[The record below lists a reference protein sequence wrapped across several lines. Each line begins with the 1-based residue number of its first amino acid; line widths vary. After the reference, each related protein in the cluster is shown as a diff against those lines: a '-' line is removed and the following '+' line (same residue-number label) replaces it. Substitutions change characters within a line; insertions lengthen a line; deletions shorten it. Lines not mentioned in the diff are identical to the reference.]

1 MTQSIS
7 QTLQETPQAIR
18 TIDGR
23 GPRFSALIT
32 SIVLILALATN
43 SVWVLIFQAAVF
55 AIGAFRGPQ
64 FTPYAQIF
72 RFLVRPRLKGE
83 VPVEDIRPPQF
94 AQSVG
99 LIFALVGIAGSVS
112 GLPLIFTIATGVALA
127 AAFLNAAFNFCLGC
141 EVYLLLLRLR

>member
-7 QTLQETPQAIR
+7 QISQKISKEPR
-18 TIDGR
+18 TIDAR
-23 GPRFSALIT
+23 GPRFSALLT
-32 SIVLILALATN
+32 TGVLVLALATN

-72 RFLVRPRLKGE
+72 KFLVRPRLKSE
-83 VPVEDIRPPQF
+83 VPFEDVRPPQF

-99 LIFALVGIAGSVS
+99 LIFALVGIAGSLS
-112 GLPLIFTIATGVALA
+112 GLPLIFTFAVGAALA

>member
-7 QTLQETPQAIR
+7 QNSQKISKEPR

-23 GPRFSALIT
+23 GPRFSALLT
-32 SIVLILALATN
+32 TGVLVLALATN

-72 RFLVRPRLKGE
+72 KTMVRPRLKGE
-83 VPVEDIRPPQF
+83 VPREDVRPPQF
-94 AQSVG
+94 AQSIG
-99 LIFALVGIAGSVS
+99 FIFALVGIAGSLS
-112 GLPLIFTIATGVALA
+112 GLSLVFTIATGAALA

-141 EVYLLLLRLR
+141 EAYLLLLRLR